1 MSILEFEN
9 QIKEKLTRVE
19 AERILYKQQ
28 LKILK
33 NQKQTKLDKY
43 LGYVGDFFDYHIL
56 NIADKYTEIAK
67 DIRYRKENKEGYV
80 ADKIIDGIGK
90 SVKKYE
96 KQLKKNSLSE
106 NDIEILIK
114 LQTALR
120 VIVTKQIGRKIEEAK
135 ILIQK
140 IISFLP
146 EVKQSQIGEA
156 EKMIN
161 GLNELIENIKLAKE
175 NQKN

>member
-9 QIKEKLTRVE
+9 QIKEKLARAE

-33 NQKQTKLDKY
+33 SQKQTKLDKY

-67 DIRYRKENKEGYV
+67 DIRYRKENKEDYI
-80 ADKIIDGIGK
+80 ADKIIDGINK
-90 SVKKYE
+90 SVKTYE
-96 KQLKKNSLSE
+96 KKLKKNDLSE

-120 VIVTKQIGRKIEEAK
+120 VIVTKQTGRKIEEAK
-135 ILIQK
+135 ELIQK
-140 IISFLP
+140 IISLLP
-146 EVKQSQIGEA
+146 ETKQSQIGEA

-161 GLNELIENIKLAKE
+161 GLNKLIEDMKQTKEKLK
-175 NQKN
+175 